1 MCHQTVGLIQKNL
14 EQNNVICSTVS
25 IIDEISEKI
34 MTKRFMSVPYELGSP
49 LGRHDD
55 DIEQKDNI
63 VKLLKLIQKES

>member
-14 EQNNVICSTVS
+14 EENNVICSTVS

-34 MTKRFMSVPYELGSP
+34 MTKRFMSVPYELGFP
-49 LGRHDD
+49 LGGHDD
-55 DIEQKDNI
+55 DIEQKGNI

>member
-14 EQNNVICSTVS
+14 EENNGICSTVS

-34 MTKRFMSVPYELGSP
+34 MTKRFMSVPYELGFP
-49 LGRHDD
+49 LGKHDD
-55 DIEQKDNI
+55 DIEQKGNI